1 MKHIRAAYSFGFLF
15 IVLATLT
22 ISCQETITYDLA
34 ISNVQV
40 FDAHTKK
47 VNPDKTI
54 LISGDRIAAIVDSKT
69 TFKATE
75 TIEGNGRLISPGFVD
90 THVHFGDLYG
100 DYDEAPEYLVSDS
113 VAVYQQKLSDTFLK
127 YGTTTVAVMGQ
138 PEKWLEETID
148 WQKNPKADM
157 PNVLV
162 TGGAIISDEE
172 RPPYGGHVEVMNPE
186 DARELVREYH
196 AMGITHIKLYWRLR
210 LPEMEAAVDEA
221 QALGLNIF
229 GHIDFNLVGIPTV
242 MDLGVKHFEHAM
254 TVSSDAFGMSQY
266 YDQLNSLM
274 EKHYP
279 GIEAY
284 FPYLLEQMQMVE
296 DTPEL
301 LDKRD
306 RLMQSMIEEDAT
318 LSTTIHLF
326 GTVVKR
332 TFFNSHITNYYAD
345 QNPDLN
351 EAQLKRLNRAFDTFM
366 AYIKAGHDKG
376 LKLRIGTDCKEG
388 GKAALSEMLLM
399 SEAGFAMG
407 DILQI
412 ATLNGAEALQIDADF
427 GSITAGKKADLILFQ
442 DNPFENPEALLSQKT
457 VIKAGKVYQ

>member
-1 MKHIRAAYSFGFLF
+1 MITGCKQT
-15 IVLATLT
+15 V
-22 ISCQETITYDLA
+22 TYDLA
-34 ISNVQV
+34 ITDVQV
-40 FDAHTKK
+40 FDAYTGQ

-54 LISGDRIAAIVDSKT
+54 LISGDEIAAIVDKNDD
-69 TFKATE
+69 FEAKE
-75 TIEGNGRLISPGFVD
+75 TIAGKGRLVSPGFVD
-90 THVHFGDLYG
+90 THIHFGDLYG

-113 VAVYQQKLSDTFLK
+113 VEVYQQKLSDTFLK

-138 PEKWLEETID
+138 PEKWLEETIH
-148 WQKNPKADM
+148 WQKNPRADM

-172 RPPYGGHVEVMNPE
+172 RTPYGGHVEVMNPE
-186 DARELVREYH
+186 DARKLIRKYH
-196 AMGITHIKLYWRLR
+196 EMGIAHIKLYWRLR
-210 LPEMEAAVDEA
+210 LPEMEAVVDEA

-254 TVSSDAFGMSQY
+254 TVSNDAFGMSPY

-274 EKHYP
+274 EEHYP

-284 FPYLLEQMQMVE
+284 FPYLLEQMQFVE

-301 LDKRD
+301 RDKRD
-306 RLMQSMIEEDAT
+306 RLIQGMIEQDAT

-332 TFFNSHITNYYAD
+332 TFFDSYVTNYYAD

-351 EAQLKRLNRAFDTFM
+351 EAQLERLNKAFNTFM
-366 AYIKAGHDKG
+366 AYIKAGHDQG

-388 GKAALSEMLLM
+388 GQAALSEMLLL
-399 SEAGFAMG
+399 SEAGFTMA
-407 DILQI
+407 DILKI
-412 ATLNGAEALQIDADF
+412 ATLNGAEALNIDANF
-427 GSITAGKKADLILFQ
+427 GSITAGKKADLILFEN
-442 DNPFENPEALLSQKT
+442 NPFENPEALLDKKT
-457 VIKAGKVYQ
+457 VIKSGRVY

>member
-1 MKHIRAAYSFGFLF
+1 MKDIRTLRLISTLLIALAL
-15 IVLATLT
+15 LATGCKEA
-22 ISCQETITYDLA
+22 IIYDLA
-34 ISNVQV
+34 ITDVQV
-40 FDAHTKK
+40 FDAYAGE

-54 LISGDRIAAIVDSKT
+54 LILGDEIATIIDKNDA
-69 TFKATE
+69 FKARK
-75 TIEGNGRLISPGFVD
+75 TIEGMGRLVSPGFVD
-90 THVHFGDLYG
+90 THIHFGDLYG
-100 DYDEAPEYLVSDS
+100 DYDEAPEYLISDS
-113 VAVYQQKLSDTFLK
+113 VAVYQQRLSDTFLK

-138 PEKWLEETID
+138 PEKWLEETIE

-172 RPPYGGHVEVMNPE
+172 RPPYGGHVEAMNPE
-186 DARELVREYH
+186 DARKLVRKYH
-196 AMGITHIKLYWRLR
+196 DMGVTHIKLYWRLR
-210 LPEMEAAVDEA
+210 LPEMQAAVDEA

-266 YDQLNSLM
+266 YDPLNSLM

-296 DTPEL
+296 ETPEL
-301 LDKRD
+301 LNKRD
-306 RLMQSMIEEDAT
+306 KLMQNMIEEGAT

-332 TFFNSHITNYYAD
+332 TFFNSHVTNYYAD
-345 QNPDLN
+345 QNPNLN
-351 EAQLKRLNRAFDTFM
+351 EAQLKRLNKAFDTFM

-388 GKAALSEMLLM
+388 GKALLSELLLM
-399 SEAGFAMG
+399 HEAGFTMG
-407 DILQI
+407 DILKI

-427 GSITAGKKADLILFQ
+427 GSITEGRKADLILFQ
-442 DNPFENPEALLSQKT
+442 DNPFENPQALLSQKT